1 MEKPKTV
8 MDYIKTAG
16 AYLERCGCESPRL
29 DAELLLAHVLCTN
42 RTRLYMEFDKPLT
55 AEEVDGYREV
65 IAKRARR
72 VPAAQIMGQRE
83 FLSRP
88 FGVTDAVLI
97 PRPETELVV
106 EAALE
111 LLGEQA
117 QPAVLDVGTG
127 SGIIA
132 VSIACQ
138 RPDARVKAVDVSSA
152 ALSVALANAQRSGAA
167 VDFVESDLYAA
178 LEEGER
184 FHCIVS
190 NPPYIPSQQLESL
203 QPEIRHEPVLALDG
217 GPDGLR
223 FYRRLINQAADFL
236 HPSGYLVLEIGW
248 DQADAVLALIEQS
261 QLQRSEVRKDYGGLD
276 RVVVAS
282 CPG

>member
-88 FGVTDAVLI
+88 FSVTDAVLI

-111 LLGEQA
+111 LLDEQA